1 MAKGRRTRP
10 ALARWRFNRAFFN
23 IRSGFR
29 VMTMAGWVKEGAH
42 SARGDSRRQC
52 AAIGTL
58 RLLSRN
64 GADDL
69 SASQRTQ
76 TDDDS
81 HTGHRE
87 PYPTQHGTR
96 HDGQDIFAVVELDTT
111 FAAGR
116 ERLDDTTAIRSVT
129 IIGRCGSQSQPRGPF
144 VRVVT
149 EIAPAGCLEEI
160 ERLFARDSASRR
172 QWLAAQ
178 RAQRDGFRS

>member
-10 ALARWRFNRAFFN
+10 ALARWRFSRAFFN

-29 VMTMAGWVKEGAH
+29 VMTMAGWVEEGAH

-52 AAIGTL
+52 AAIGML

-81 HTGHRE
+81 HTGRRE
-87 PYPTQHGTR
+87 PHAPQHGTR
-96 HDGQDIFAVVELDTT
+96 HDGQDISAVVELDTT
-111 FAAGR
+111 FAAGC
-116 ERLDDTTAIRSVT
+116 ERFDDTTAIRSVT
-129 IIGRCGSQSQPRGPF
+129 IIGRCGSHSQPRGPF
-144 VRVVT
+144 VRVVP
-149 EIAPAGCLEEI
+149 EIAPAGRLEEI
-160 ERLFARDSASRR
+160 ERLLARDPASRR
-172 QWLAAQ
+172 QWIAA
-178 RAQRDGFRS
+178 